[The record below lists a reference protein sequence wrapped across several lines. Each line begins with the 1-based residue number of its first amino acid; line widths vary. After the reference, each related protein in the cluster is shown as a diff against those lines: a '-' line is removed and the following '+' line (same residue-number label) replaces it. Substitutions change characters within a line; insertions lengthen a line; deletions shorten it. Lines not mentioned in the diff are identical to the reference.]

1 MTTRFNHPEDVKLLG
16 RRIMEAR
23 KARGLTLKGLSE
35 RVDVHY
41 TQISRIERGQASL
54 MGKNMQ
60 KICKFLDIPNASFS
74 SADAVKE
81 LPRKVEALIHRW
93 PESASLLLSVVE
105 AVEATLR
112 SRQA

>member
-1 MTTRFNHPEDVKLLG
+1 MTTRFNHSEDVKLLG

-23 KARGLTLKGLSE
+23 KARGLTLKDLGE
-35 RVDVHY
+35 RVAVHY

-60 KICKFLDIPNASFS
+60 KICKFLDILEPSVTS
-74 SADAVKE
+74 DDVVKE

-105 AVEATLR
+105 AVEAALR
-112 SRQA
+112 SRQV